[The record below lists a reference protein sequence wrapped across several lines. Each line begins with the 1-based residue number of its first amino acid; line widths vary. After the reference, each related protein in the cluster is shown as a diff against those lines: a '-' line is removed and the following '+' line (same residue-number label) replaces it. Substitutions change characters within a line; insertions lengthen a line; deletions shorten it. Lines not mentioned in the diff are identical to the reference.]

1 MNTFTRL
8 VILLSYL
15 FLSTGLHAETRVEIT
30 LVDKLDEPRGYCID
44 IPGFQ
49 SEARP
54 EDGLQIHTC
63 YSYRGKLAVDQ
74 AFDADEVREKTF
86 RIIDFS
92 LCMTVRVRSA
102 EATLTLEHCD
112 GSDNQRFKHQ
122 SSGRIESLAFRG
134 NCVTAGDGPGNHG
147 GGGDPVHLYRD
158 LNLEECDSSSDDRQK
173 WRLREFA
180 D

>member
-30 LVDKLDEPRGYCID
+30 LVDKLDDARGYCID

-49 SEARP
+49 FEARP

-74 AFDADEVREKTF
+74 AFDADKISEGTF
-86 RIIDFS
+86 TVIEFG
-92 LCMTVRVRSA
+92 LCMTAKDPSTDKRLWLKS
-102 EATLTLEHCD
+102 CD
-112 GSDNQRFKHQ
+112 ESSGQQFRHQ
-122 SSGRIESLAFRG
+122 SNGNIESLAYPG
-134 NCVTAGDGPGNHG
+134 NCVTAGEGPSSKG
-147 GGGDPVHLYRD
+147 GGGDPVHLYRELTLD
-158 LNLEECDSSSDDRQK
+158 NCDSSASERQN
-173 WRLREFA
+173 WRFRKSA